1 MITSRSDISISGI
14 ARRLTRLGIARLGIA
29 IAVLAAGTASSSAQP
44 QYDPGASST
53 EIRIGNIM
61 PYSGP
66 ASAYGIIGKTMSAY
80 FRMVNDNGGINGRK
94 INFISYDDAYSPSRA
109 VEQARRLVEDDE
121 VLAIFAPFGTA
132 SNAAIQKYMNN
143 RHVPQLFV
151 ITGASRWA
159 DPVHFP
165 WTIGW
170 QPSYRT
176 EARIYADY
184 ILAHHPGA
192 KIGVLYQND
201 DFGRDYL
208 LGLQDAL
215 QDKYAET
222 VITSQPYEISTPTI
236 ESQIV
241 AIKAAAPDIFINV
254 ATPKFAAQAI
264 RKLGEL
270 DWHPIHIITN
280 VSVSVG
286 AVLRPAGL
294 DNAKGILS
302 AGYQMDVTDPQWDS
316 HPGMQRFRAFM
327 AKYYPDAD
335 RSESGPLMAFNMS
348 SALVEVI
355 RRCGDELTRERIM
368 KVATD
373 LDIETAAYIPGVR
386 IKTSPTDFRPIE
398 HLKMMRFTGERW
410 EWFGPLLDGHA
421 DQTMPSSD

>member
-1 MITSRSDISISGI
+1 MITSGNGSLISSI
-14 ARRLTRLGIARLGIA
+14 ATRLAGLTVIAA
-29 IAVLAAGTASSSAQP
+29 AVAASTTGACAQR
-44 QYDPGASST
+44 QYDPGASDT

-66 ASAYGIIGKTMSAY
+66 ASAFGIIGKTMSAY
-80 FRMVNDNGGINGRK
+80 FRMINDNGGINGRK
-94 INFISYDDAYSPSRA
+94 IDFISYDDAYNPARTI
-109 VEQARRLVEDDE
+109 EQARRLVEQDE

-132 SNAAIQKYMNN
+132 GNLAIQRYMNN
-143 RHVPQLFV
+143 RRVPQLFA

-176 EARIYADY
+176 EARIYANY
-184 ILAHHPGA
+184 ILTNHPGA
-192 KIGVLYQND
+192 RIGILHQND

-208 LGLQDAL
+208 LGLKDVFG
-215 QDKYAET
+215 DKYPQMVAASLPYDVNAPT
-222 VITSQPYEISTPTI
+222 VD
-236 ESQIV
+236 SQIV
-241 AIKAAAPDIFINV
+241 AIKAAAPDIFINI

-270 DWHPIHIITN
+270 DWHPIHIMTN
-280 VSVSVG
+280 ISVSVG
-286 AVLRPAGL
+286 AVLKPAGL
-294 DNAKGILS
+294 DNASGILS

-316 HPGMQRFRAFM
+316 HPGMQHFHAFM

-335 RSESGPLMAFNMS
+335 RSESGPLVAFNMS

-355 RRCGDELTRERIM
+355 RRCGDELTRENIM

-373 LDIETAAYIPGVR
+373 LDMEIAAYIPGVR
-386 IKTSPTDFRPIE
+386 IKTSPTDFHPIE
-398 HLKMMRFTGERW
+398 HLQMMRFTGEKW
-410 EWFGPLLDGHA
+410 ELFGPLIDGH
-421 DQTMPSSD
+421 SDEMLSPG